1 MLKIKDWKNDMNVE
15 YLERFISEIEELGK
29 VNSNSF
35 LEMVVSYAN
44 SFIKYGEYEIA
55 LDNTLDNL
63 YEESIF
69 LDKEMISL
77 ARQAYGKTITS
88 EQELVLQ
95 MFTKE

>member
-1 MLKIKDWKNDMNVE
+1 MLKIKEWKNDMNVE

-44 SFIKYGEYEIA
+44 SFIKYGEYELA

-77 ARQAYGKTITS
+77 ARQGYGKTITS